1 MDMSMIKSV
10 NAGKFIVFEGIDGSG
25 KSTQAKL
32 LIKQLEREGYQ
43 TAFIDFPQYG
53 KKSAGLVEEYLNGKY
68 GKAEQV
74 GPYRASI
81 FYACDRYDA
90 SFQIREWLGQGKVV
104 VADRYIGSNIGHQ
117 GGKIKNKKERKK
129 FLRWLYNLE
138 YGLFEIPKPDFSFI
152 LKVPPK
158 IARSLSGKITDAEKK
173 AKKKIYLGRKKR
185 DIHEK
190 DLGHLINTERSYLEA
205 AQEFPQSFKVIESFR
220 QKRLLSPQE
229 LHQEIWEMIKKII

>member
-1 MDMSMIKSV
+1 MKKNIFE
-10 NAGKFIVFEGIDGSG
+10 GKFIVLEGIDGSG

-32 LIKQLEREGYQ
+32 LIAQLKKEGHE

-68 GKAEQV
+68 GSAEEV

-90 SFQIREWLGQGKVV
+90 SFTIREWLAQGKIVI
-104 VADRYIGSNIGHQ
+104 ADRYVGSNIGHQ
-117 GGKIKNKKERKK
+117 GGKIKNRKERNK
-129 FLRWLYNLE
+129 FLRWLYELE
-138 YGLFEIPKPDFSFI
+138 YELFGIPRPDFSFI

-158 IARSLSGKITDAEKK
+158 ISRTLSGRITDKRKK
-173 AKKKIYLGRKKR
+173 AKKKLYLGRKKR

-190 DLGHLINTERSYLEA
+190 DIKHLINTERSYLEA
-205 AQEFPQSFKVIESFR
+205 AQEFPKDFEVIKCFR
-220 QKRLLSPQE
+220 GGKLLSPKT
-229 LHQEIWEMIKKII
+229 LHQ